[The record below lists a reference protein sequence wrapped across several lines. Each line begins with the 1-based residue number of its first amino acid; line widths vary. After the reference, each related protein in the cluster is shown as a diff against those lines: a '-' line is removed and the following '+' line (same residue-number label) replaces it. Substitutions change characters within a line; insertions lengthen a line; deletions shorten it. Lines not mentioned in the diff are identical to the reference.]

1 MTLKYKTS
9 YGIALCRFNKEKN
22 YQSEILMIKKRYTY
36 YYFNFVFGLYVIQN
50 IKQLRIL
57 FDNMTFSEKVDILS
71 MRFNIMWYRLWL
83 CNPEKT
89 FYTDKLIKN
98 EAKNTNQPQK
108 NIKYYHKKKN
118 KFESTFLKDG
128 GSQLRK
134 LITNSSNST
143 TPWEIPKG
151 GKNEN
156 EFDLN
161 CAVREFEEET
171 DISFNNYTML
181 WSTPPIKVSH
191 RVDTTVYISIYYVAY
206 LNNDSKWSPKIN
218 FNLQNQLN
226 EVEEVRWVS
235 LDEIKFLNLNEIPKK
250 RLINNYKKIIY
261 KFKKNIKSTYYNTIK
276 NKY

>member
-36 YYFNFVFGLYVIQN
+36 YYFNFVFGLYAIQN

-89 FYTDKLIKN
+89 FDADKLIKN
-98 EAKNTNQPQK
+98 ISKNTNQPQK

-156 EFDLN
+156 ELDLN

-171 DISFNNYTML
+171 GISFNNYTML

-191 RVDTTVYISIYYVAY
+191 RVDNTVYISIYYVAY

-261 KFKKNIKSTYYNTIK
+261 KFKKTIKSTYYNEIK
-276 NKY
+276 NK